1 MSKKEV
7 KLIFTNDF
15 LGELQAPNGNVAIGV
30 NAGTVAPYDMVFG
43 ALGSCL
49 YSTFLDVMK
58 KKRIEFERFEMVIT
72 GEKRTEIPTV
82 LKWVHIEATVYGPEK
97 EMGVEQAFKL
107 ATEYCSVYYTISL
120 VAEMS
125 YKLNIK

>member
-7 KLIFTNDF
+7 KMIFTNDF

-72 GEKRTEIPTV
+72 GEKRTEVPTV
-82 LKWVHIEATVYGPEK
+82 LKWVHIEATVFGPEK
-97 EMGVEQAFKL
+97 ETGVDQAFKL
-107 ATEYCSVYYTISL
+107 ATEYCSVYYTISQ

-125 YKLNIK
+125 YNLSIK